1 MSFTVASYNVL
12 ADAYVQY
19 ALYRRTPKMVL
30 DPSWRMPAVV
40 YQVASIGADVLCL
53 QEVEVGTLAALKH
66 RLNSLGYVAQ
76 HARNRAGKPDGCS
89 IFYREAAFELVAT
102 RVIEYADGAEG
113 QANSGHIAL
122 LVSLRAGDRVVGIA
136 NTHLIWDSPGTPTAA
151 KLGYRQ
157 ALQLLNECQNIAPSP
172 DGWLICGDLNATPDS
187 DIVALLES
195 AGFRYAHAGLAHA
208 YTCKVNA
215 GAKMIDYLFYSPAF
229 RAEPQSI
236 LQISDRTVL
245 PSSDQP
251 SDHLPVA
258 ARFFWT

>member
-1 MSFTVASYNVL
+1 
-12 ADAYVQY
+12 
-19 ALYRRTPKMVL
+19 MVL

-40 YQVASIGADVLCL
+40 YQVASIGADVFCL
-53 QEVEVGTLAALKH
+53 QEVEVGTFAALKH
-66 RLNSLGYVAQ
+66 RLTPLGYVAQ
-76 HARNRAGKPDGCS
+76 YTRKRGGKPDGCA
-89 IFYREAAFELVAT
+89 IFYREAVFELVAT
-102 RVIEYADGAEG
+102 RVIEYVDGAEG

-122 LVSLRAGDRVVGIA
+122 LVSLREGDRVVGIA

-157 ALQLLNECQNIAPSP
+157 ALQLLNECQNIAASSH
-172 DGWLICGDLNATPDS
+172 GWLICGDLNATPDS
-187 DIVALLES
+187 DIVALLEG
-195 AGFRYAHAGLAHA
+195 AGFRYSHAGLAHA

-215 GAKMIDYLFYSPAF
+215 EAKMIDYLFYSPAF

-258 ARFFWT
+258 ARFFWKT